1 MVNKPSSGDKQD
13 RKVSTPKGKSKIE
26 IKEKNIKENNNLSR
40 TLTTKGNKNGLKTS
54 DKKEKEEKIKE
65 DKEKKEKAKKEKE
78 ETISSEPKK
87 KIEAT
92 QENKDQ
98 SI

>member
-1 MVNKPSSGDKQD
+1 MAEEPKTTLSEVITSTVEEKKTEV
-13 RKVSTPKGKSKIE
+13 VSNPDTQPQTE
-26 IKEKNIKENNNLSR
+26 IK
-40 TLTTKGNKNGLKTS
+40 
-54 DKKEKEEKIKE
+54 
-65 DKEKKEKAKKEKE
+65 KE

>member
-1 MVNKPSSGDKQD
+1 MAEEPKTTLSEVITSTTEEK
-13 RKVSTPKGKSKIE
+13 KVETAPNPETQPQTE
-26 IKEKNIKENNNLSR
+26 IK
-40 TLTTKGNKNGLKTS
+40 
-54 DKKEKEEKIKE
+54 
-65 DKEKKEKAKKEKE
+65 KE

>member
-1 MVNKPSSGDKQD
+1 MAEEPKTTFSEVITSTAEEKKTEV
-13 RKVSTPKGKSKIE
+13 VSNPDTQPQTE
-26 IKEKNIKENNNLSR
+26 IK
-40 TLTTKGNKNGLKTS
+40 
-54 DKKEKEEKIKE
+54 
-65 DKEKKEKAKKEKE
+65 KE